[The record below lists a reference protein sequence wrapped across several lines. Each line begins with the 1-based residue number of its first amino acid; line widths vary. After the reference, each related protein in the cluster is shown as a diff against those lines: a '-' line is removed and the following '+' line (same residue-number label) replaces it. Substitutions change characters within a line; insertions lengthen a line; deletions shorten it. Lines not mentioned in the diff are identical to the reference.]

1 MDEDD
6 LYFYGYEPEEEEE
19 AEEEGMAEPEV
30 VELWA
35 EDDPKMQGSNER
47 GPMEHTTKFT
57 RILAELDDAEIARRM
72 TEIINIMAEEFK
84 VDISTFLYYLSWN
97 LKIPSDMVRKQY
109 VIRPSI
115 YLCFH
120 PSPSNLR

>member
-1 MDEDD
+1 
-6 LYFYGYEPEEEEE
+6 
-19 AEEEGMAEPEV
+19 
-30 VELWA
+30 
-35 EDDPKMQGSNER
+35 MQGSNER

-72 TEIINIMAEEFK
+72 TEIIDIMAEEFK

-97 LKIPSDMVRKQY
+97 LKIPSDMVRKQS